1 MEQIEYTIQPEER
14 LSLME
19 WMQEFNI
26 GRRAPKFDG
35 GGARQIMSMWP
46 PLEKSFFDKVLADSS
61 IDGIFRS

>member
-1 MEQIEYTIQPEER
+1 MEQISYTIQPEET
-14 LSLME
+14 LSLIE

-35 GGARQIMSMWP
+35 GRAGQIMSMWS
-46 PLEKSFFDKVLADSS
+46 PLEKSFFDELLVDVS